1 MLLHFTFQQPHQQ
14 RKGMHWSTYQ
24 MMLVAA
30 QFLNSRTT
38 AHIPGK
44 MRAQIPL
51 KETLEQ
57 TQDNATPSLTSLL
70 LLLI

>member
-1 MLLHFTFQQPHQQ
+1 
-14 RKGMHWSTYQ
+14 
-24 MMLVAA
+24 MMVVAA

-51 KETLEQ
+51 KETLEP
-57 TQDNATPSLTSLL
+57 TQDNTTPSLTSLL
-70 LLLI
+70 PLLFLLTKRYNLI